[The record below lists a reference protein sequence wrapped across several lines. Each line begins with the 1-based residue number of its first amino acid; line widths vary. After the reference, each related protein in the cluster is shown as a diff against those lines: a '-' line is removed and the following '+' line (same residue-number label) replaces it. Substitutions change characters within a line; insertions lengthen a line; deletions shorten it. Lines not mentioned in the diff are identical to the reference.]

1 MPRHGLPKLVC
12 AFSKARMYSATGG
25 EIALVWRGRPVA
37 LFPDLEAAV
46 TYVYLEFVDIKDPKF
61 IWL

>member
-1 MPRHGLPKLVC
+1 
-12 AFSKARMYSATGG
+12 MYSATGG
-25 EIALVWRGRPVA
+25 EIALFWRGRPVA